1 MTLDLSN
8 GSDSFASENPQSD
21 EKNLIFTSSRKTEH
35 EVENYKFF
43 SFIINDAEF
52 LLSISQVEE
61 VIRLPLI
68 SFLPNANPFLDG
80 VFPLRGSILPA
91 INMRKISG
99 SPRGEPSPESRLIVV
114 SEAGI
119 YFGLIVDR
127 INYVI
132 DLSIDQIE
140 RQIQYGTEYN
150 YPNGEKICSQN
161 FKNGSQF
168 IGIIELS
175 KLLTLVTGES
185 NLDLS

>member
-1 MTLDLSN
+1 MTLDLST
-8 GSDSFASENPQSD
+8 GGDSFAAEKPQSE
-21 EKNLIFTSSRKTEH
+21 EKNLIYTSSRKTDH

-61 VIRLPLI
+61 VIRLPKI

-80 VFPLRGSILPA
+80 AFPLRGSILPA

-99 SPRGEPSPESRLIVV
+99 SPRSEPSPESRLIVV

-119 YFGLIVDR
+119 HFGLIVDR
-127 INYVI
+127 INHVI
-132 DLSIDQIE
+132 DLSKDQIE

-150 YPNGEKICSQN
+150 HSNGENFCSQN
-161 FKNGSQF
+161 FKNGNRF
-168 IGIIELS
+168 IGIVELS
-175 KLLTLVTGES
+175 KLLTLITGET